1 MAAALRA
8 RPARPEEL
16 EAAVRLVL
24 TPSGGQAGGA
34 AGAAEDVRAAAA
46 EFIAMGRER
55 GITFDGIH
63 VAEHQGRLVSA
74 VLPVISPGRTM
85 LILSPPGGLA
95 KGMDAGTRRLIEP
108 VCRYCAQWGVH
119 LAQALVDPQDA
130 ALERVFADEAF
141 ARMAELYYLQVQAAA
156 DAPYPSL
163 PPGVSWVTYS
173 DRTHG
178 LFGRAVLA
186 SYQDSLDCPALNG
199 RRNVEDILAGHKA
212 TGMFDPTTW
221 LVLREGESPLGV
233 LLLSESLRGD
243 AVELVYLGLAAAAR
257 GRGLGEVLMR
267 QALAITG
274 RSRQPRLCL
283 AVDSRNAPAL
293 KLYYRHG
300 MQRIGSKV
308 AMLRDL
314 RVGRSVP

>member
-1 MAAALRA
+1 
-8 RPARPEEL
+8 
-16 EAAVRLVL
+16 
-24 TPSGGQAGGA
+24 
-34 AGAAEDVRAAAA
+34 
-46 EFIAMGRER
+46 
-55 GITFDGIH
+55 
-63 VAEHQGRLVSA
+63 
-74 VLPVISPGRTM
+74 
-85 LILSPPGGLA
+85 
-95 KGMDAGTRRLIEP
+95 
-108 VCRYCAQWGVH
+108 
-119 LAQALVDPQDA
+119 
-130 ALERVFADEAF
+130 
-141 ARMAELYYLQVQAAA
+141 
-156 DAPYPSL
+156 
-163 PPGVSWVTYS
+163 
-173 DRTHG
+173 
-178 LFGRAVLA
+178 VLA